1 MQQPFYRY
9 RAWLLGLLLIGISA
23 GAGAAPYTPADGG
36 DVLEQLPFNAS
47 DTTAAELRGL
57 RRALTASPRDAAFAE
72 RVARRYI
79 QQSRL
84 DSDPRYLGY
93 AEAALK
99 PWWKMP
105 EPPVGVLVLRAVIL
119 QARHQ
124 FGAALTDLDQAVRR
138 QPGNAQAWL
147 TRAAVEQAQGDYQAA
162 RKSCFALAPHTSTVV
177 SYGCLM
183 TVTSLN
189 GAAQQSYVLLQ
200 LTLQQSPT
208 LTPDLQQ
215 WTQGLLADMAA
226 RRGDGAAAER
236 HYRAALA
243 AARPD
248 SFLLAAYA
256 DFLLDQGRAAEVVTL
271 LRDQGR
277 ADALLLRLA
286 LAEDRLKLPDAR
298 QHSAELGDRFAA
310 SRLRGDALHR
320 REQARYELALR
331 HDTRTALQLA
341 IANWEVQREPAD
353 ARIVLESALAA
364 HAPAQAQPV
373 LNWLRA
379 TRLEDV
385 QLRALV
391 QRLESLS

>member
-1 MQQPFYRY
+1 MCRRLLTRNRRMPQLLYRY
-9 RAWLLGLLLIGISA
+9 RAGLLALLLIGSSA
-23 GAGAAPYTPADGG
+23 AAGAAPYTPADDGA
-36 DVLEQLPFNAS
+36 VLEQLPFNAS

-57 RRALTASPRDAAFAE
+57 RRALTAAPRDAALAA
-72 RVARRYI
+72 RVAQRYI

-93 AEAALK
+93 AEAALT
-99 PWWKMP
+99 PWWDMP
-105 EPPVGVLVLRAVIL
+105 EPPVAVLVLRAAIL

-124 FGAALTDLDQAVRR
+124 FGAALAELDQAVRR

-200 LTLQQSPT
+200 RTLQQSPT

-243 AARPD
+243 AARPG
-248 SFLLAAYA
+248 SFVLAADA
-256 DFLLDQGRAAEVVTL
+256 QFMLGQGRA
-271 LRDQGR
+271 R
-277 ADALLLRLA
+277 ACT
-286 LAEDRLKLPDAR
+286 
-298 QHSAELGDRFAA
+298 SA
-310 SRLRGDALHR
+310 
-320 REQARYELALR
+320 
-331 HDTRTALQLA
+331 
-341 IANWEVQREPAD
+341 
-353 ARIVLESALAA
+353 
-364 HAPAQAQPV
+364 
-373 LNWLRA
+373 A
-379 TRLEDV
+379 TV
-385 QLRALV
+385 KRAL
-391 QRLESLS
+391 SLRVANRQTGTATAVTPCSNSRCTARRPPAPWQ

>member
-1 MQQPFYRY
+1 MCRRLLTSNWRWLLPFLRF

-23 GAGAAPYTPADGG
+23 GAGAAPYTPADDD

-57 RRALTASPRDAAFAE
+57 RRALTASPRAAAFAE

-200 LTLQQSPT
+200 RSLQLSSART
-208 LTPDLQQ
+208 RFFLQ
-215 WTQGLLADMAA
+215 WTQGLLAVMAA
-226 RRGDGAAAER
+226 RRGDGAAGER
-236 HYRAALA
+236 HYRAAMA

-248 SFLLAAYA
+248 SFLHAACA
-256 DFLLDQGRAAEVVTL
+256 DFLLDQGRAAEVVAL

-286 LAEDRLKLPDAR
+286 HAQERLKYP
-298 QHSAELGDRFAA
+298 
-310 SRLRGDALHR
+310 
-320 REQARYELALR
+320 
-331 HDTRTALQLA
+331 
-341 IANWEVQREPAD
+341 
-353 ARIVLESALAA
+353 
-364 HAPAQAQPV
+364 
-373 LNWLRA
+373 
-379 TRLEDV
+379 
-385 QLRALV
+385 
-391 QRLESLS
+391 

>member
-1 MQQPFYRY
+1 MCRRLLTRNRRMQQPFYRY

-138 QPGNAQAWL
+138 QCK
-147 TRAAVEQAQGDYQAA
+147 AAFA
-162 RKSCFALAPHTSTVV
+162 RGLII
-177 SYGCLM
+177 
-183 TVTSLN
+183 
-189 GAAQQSYVLLQ
+189 
-200 LTLQQSPT
+200 TL
-208 LTPDLQQ
+208 
-215 WTQGLLADMAA
+215 
-226 RRGDGAAAER
+226 R
-236 HYRAALA
+236 
-243 AARPD
+243 
-248 SFLLAAYA
+248 
-256 DFLLDQGRAAEVVTL
+256 LLDGRA
-271 LRDQGR
+271 Q
-277 ADALLLRLA
+277 
-286 LAEDRLKLPDAR
+286 KL
-298 QHSAELGDRFAA
+298 
-310 SRLRGDALHR
+310 
-320 REQARYELALR
+320 
-331 HDTRTALQLA
+331 
-341 IANWEVQREPAD
+341 
-353 ARIVLESALAA
+353 
-364 HAPAQAQPV
+364 
-373 LNWLRA
+373 
-379 TRLEDV
+379 
-385 QLRALV
+385 
-391 QRLESLS
+391 

>member
-1 MQQPFYRY
+1 MCRRLLTRNRRMQQPFYRY

-36 DVLEQLPFNAS
+36 DVLEQLPFNAC

-84 DSDPRYLGY
+84 ESDPRYLGY
-93 AEAALK
+93 VE
-99 PWWKMP
+99 
-105 EPPVGVLVLRAVIL
+105 
-119 QARHQ
+119 
-124 FGAALTDLDQAVRR
+124 AALTDLDQAVRR

-200 LTLQQSPT
+200 RTLQQRPA

-226 RRGDGAAAER
+226 RRGDGAAGER
-236 HYRAALA
+236 HYRAAMA

-256 DFLLDQGRAAEVVTL
+256 DFLLDQGRAAEVVTV
-271 LRDQGR
+271 
-277 ADALLLRLA
+277 
-286 LAEDRLKLPDAR
+286 
-298 QHSAELGDRFAA
+298 S
-310 SRLRGDALHR
+310 
-320 REQARYELALR
+320 
-331 HDTRTALQLA
+331 
-341 IANWEVQREPAD
+341 
-353 ARIVLESALAA
+353 
-364 HAPAQAQPV
+364 
-373 LNWLRA
+373 
-379 TRLEDV
+379 
-385 QLRALV
+385 
-391 QRLESLS
+391 